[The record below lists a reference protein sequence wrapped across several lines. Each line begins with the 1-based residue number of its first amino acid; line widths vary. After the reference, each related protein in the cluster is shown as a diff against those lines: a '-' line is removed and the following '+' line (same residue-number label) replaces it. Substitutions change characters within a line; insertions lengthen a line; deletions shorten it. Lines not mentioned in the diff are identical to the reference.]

1 MHIFSTATLLVA
13 GIGLMGGATQA
24 IGQQKVINATGVAV
38 SFMPSRAAVEKG
50 FFKAEGLDVEVKLVR
65 GGNDVI
71 QALAGG
77 NIEFGEASS
86 AQFISAVAGNLPIV
100 AIGINSHGYLGK
112 LIAAQRHAHLT
123 KLADFKGKRIGVQVG
138 TGAHTVFLMALQ
150 KSGLKAADFTI
161 SNVRVNDM
169 PAAIQSDEIDAFLA
183 WDPMA
188 VRMVQSGR
196 GKEVISAPQ
205 FEEIA
210 GITYPFLI
218 LTTEKIIR
226 ERPEL
231 VQKYLNAFA
240 KGQHAVDTQRAEALG
255 IYRRTLPAQA
265 VASMSDEDVR
275 SQIYDVSKFDR
286 VLPNSADLN
295 DLKQTSEF
303 MLREKVIKAIPDL
316 NKVINL
322 EFARKATVV
331 LGK

>member
-1 MHIFSTATLLVA
+1 MGRFLTAGLLFTVVSF
-13 GIGLMGGATQA
+13 GGGATHA
-24 IGQQKVINATGVAV
+24 FAQQKVINATGVAV
-38 SFMPSRAAVEKG
+38 SFMPSRTGIERG

-77 NIEFGEASS
+77 TIEFGEASN
-86 AQFISAVAGNLPIV
+86 AQFISAVASNLPVV

-112 LIAAQRHAHLT
+112 LIAAQRHANLS

-138 TGAHTVFLMALQ
+138 TGAHTVFLMALE
-150 KSGLKAADFTI
+150 KSGLKATDFTI

-169 PAAIQSDEIDAFLA
+169 PAAIQGEEFDAFLA
-183 WDPMA
+183 WDPLA

-196 GKEVISAPQ
+196 GKEVITATQ

-231 VQKYLNAFA
+231 VQKYLNGFA
-240 KGQHAVDTQRAEALG
+240 KGQRAVDTQRVESIG
-255 IYRRTLPAQA
+255 VYRRTLPAQA
-265 VASMSDEDVR
+265 SASMSDEDVR
-275 SQIYDVSKFDR
+275 SQIYNVSKFDR
-286 VLPNSADLN
+286 VLPNSGDLS
-295 DLKQTSEF
+295 DLKLTSEF
-303 MLREKVIKAIPDL
+303 MLREKTIKVMPDL
-316 NKVINL
+316 NKSINL
-322 EFARKATVV
+322 EFARKATAN